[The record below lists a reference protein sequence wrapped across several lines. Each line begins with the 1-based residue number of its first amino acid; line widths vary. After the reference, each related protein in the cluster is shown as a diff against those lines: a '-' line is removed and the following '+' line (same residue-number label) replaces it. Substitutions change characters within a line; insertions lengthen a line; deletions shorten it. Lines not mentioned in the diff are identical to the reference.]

1 MCGFL
6 AQEINDQN
14 QRNSVD
20 RGGRRDGEDIE
31 THQQDENE
39 DEIEQIVDRIF
50 EETNSDTRSKSPVG
64 SRRAAKSRTP
74 PVHPSDDLEVDRR
87 VSNLANVAIAA

>member
-20 RGGRRDGEDIE
+20 RGGTSRHIKK
-31 THQQDENE
+31 DENE

-50 EETNSDTRSKSPVG
+50 EETSCDTRSKSPVG

-74 PVHPSDDLEVDRR
+74 PVHPGDDLEVDRR
-87 VSNLANVAIAA
+87 VSNPANVAIAA